1 MIGELKG
8 RLRDAGAFAAA
19 MSGSG
24 SSVFGLF
31 ASAASAQRALAALAP
46 TAAVYVTDL
55 QPGDAAAARGGGR
68 AATP

>member
-1 MIGELKG
+1 MVARHPEIGELVV
-8 RLRDAGAFAAA
+8 RLRAAGAFAAA

-46 TAAVYVTDL
+46 TRAVYVTDL
-55 QPGDAAAARGGGR
+55 QPTGGEAPEPR
-68 AATP
+68 